1 MSLYK
6 TVIEMAYDP
15 FTPFYAM
22 LRESDIV
29 NDMFNDM
36 AQFWA

>member
-1 MSLYK
+1 MSFYK
-6 TVIEMAYDP
+6 TQSTMAYDP
-15 FTPFYAM
+15 FTPFYTM